1 MNGYSYL
8 TFDQRREIER
18 LHNAGTRTVD
28 IAAHLGRSVAA
39 VYEELKRG
47 YTGDIVLKNCLCAL
61 CAVFPLLVFVAFAR
75 VAALQFFIN
84 SGYATPQMCGNV

>member
-28 IAAHLGRSVAA
+28 IAAYLGRSVAA

-47 YTGDIVLKNCLCAL
+47 YTGERNENKQKKYSADRAQT
-61 CAVFPLLVFVAFAR
+61 VFQDNIAQR
-75 VAALQFFIN
+75 GNRRAAN
-84 SGYATPQMCGNV
+84 EE

>member
-47 YTGDIVLKNCLCAL
+47 YTGERNDNKQRKYSAER
-61 CAVFPLLVFVAFAR
+61 AQTVFQDNIAQR
-75 VAALQFFIN
+75 GNHRAA
-84 SGYATPQMCGNV
+84 TEE